1 MRKSPLKKLEDV
13 KQLKFAWHIDFPIV
27 EDDIYVKEKEVQ
39 NNTVQVSYLKCDL
52 VDDCESDIISIIKEE
67 N

>member
-39 NNTVQVSYLKCDL
+39 NNTVQVSYLKFDL
-52 VDDCESDIISIIKEE
+52 VDDCESDIISIIKEK

>member
-1 MRKSPLKKLEDV
+1 MRRSPLKKLEDV
-13 KQLKFAWHIDFPIV
+13 KQLKFAWQIDFPIV

-52 VDDCESDIISIIKEE
+52 VDDCESEIISIKEE